1 MAVAV
6 TTKDAK
12 RRNGFILMIVAGVL
26 VLAVAGAG
34 VFLLTGGSSDD
45 PDEVATEFVELY
57 QRGLNSSGRDVD
69 PGEFEPV
76 VCAENMAGIREVFA
90 ATEKPVDGMPKFALS
105 IKDVKT
111 DGDKGTFTVV
121 SEITVPGTE
130 KQSADE
136 TFGLVEQDGSWR
148 VCGLG

>member
-1 MAVAV
+1 M
-6 TTKDAK
+6 TTEDSK
-12 RRNGFILMIVAGVL
+12 RRNGLILMIVAGVL

-45 PDEVATEFVELY
+45 PGEVAAEFVDLY

-69 PGEFEPV
+69 ASEFEPV
-76 VCAENMAGIREVFA
+76 VCAQNMPGIRQVFA
-90 ATEKPVDGMPKFALS
+90 ATGKPEDGMPKFALS

-111 DGDKGTFTVV
+111 DGDKGSFTVV

-130 KQSADE
+130 KKESADE
-136 TFGLVEQDGSWR
+136 TFGLVKQDGSWR

>member
-1 MAVAV
+1 V
-6 TTKDAK
+6 TTKDNK
-12 RRNGFILMIVAGVL
+12 RRNGLILLIVAGVL

-34 VFLLTGGSSDD
+34 VFLLTGGSDEPDD
-45 PDEVATEFVELY
+45 VAKEFVELY

-69 PGEFEPV
+69 AGEFEPV

-90 ATEKPVDGMPKFALS
+90 ATEKPVDGMPEFALS
-105 IKDVKT
+105 VKDVKT
-111 DGDKGTFTVV
+111 EGDKGSFTVL
-121 SEITVPGTE
+121 SEITVPGAE

-136 TFGLVEQDGSWR
+136 TFGLVKQNGSWR